1 MTPDKARLAARRAY
15 DCVKQAKGVLPVS
28 ETHILR
34 LLAERIKGFHQEL
47 QSARLLRIRIEASQ
61 FFTMVHQEIDQQT
74 WIRSIALRAGR
85 SEALAIISWLT
96 GLLRFYQRPSLPLR
110 SRNSLPSCRTHRAL
124 CVRRLWRL
132 RFRFNRCPP
141 LTLSRRDS
149 PAGSWTHG
157 ALASL
162 AP

>member
-1 MTPDKARLAARRAY
+1 
-15 DCVKQAKGVLPVS
+15 LPVS

-34 LLAERIKGFHQEL
+34 LLAERRIKGFHQEL
-47 QSARLLRIRIEASQ
+47 QSAHLLRIRIEASQ
-61 FFTMVHQEIDQQT
+61 FFTMAHQEIDQQT

-96 GLLRFYQRPSLPLR
+96 SLLRFYQRPSLPLR
-110 SRNSLPSCRTHRAL
+110 SRNS
-124 CVRRLWRL
+124 
-132 RFRFNRCPP
+132 
-141 LTLSRRDS
+141 